1 MYCDN
6 IFQTWCQLV
15 QDYQNLNH
23 QLEAVE
29 GSIPGVGLVEET
41 EERLMDRITL
51 YQVLCDIITWIRIWE
66 KISNSVIISRNYHLI
81 QLNTTELDYRD
92 VLIICIHLY
101 ISIKG
106 LKGRLTEHQHK
117 LHQLLDEG
125 KHLLVSVCCPSLENQ
140 LALLGEHWLSNTS
153 KINNELQ
160 RLEAILKHWTRSGL
174 LYFYLSLNNNE

>member
-51 YQVLCDIITWIRIWE
+51 YQVLCDMITWIRIWE

-92 VLIICIHLY
+92 VLIICIHL
-101 ISIKG
+101 
-106 LKGRLTEHQHK
+106 
-117 LHQLLDEG
+117 
-125 KHLLVSVCCPSLENQ
+125 
-140 LALLGEHWLSNTS
+140 
-153 KINNELQ
+153 
-160 RLEAILKHWTRSGL
+160 
-174 LYFYLSLNNNE
+174 